1 MIDKKDIKLWDLY
14 DEWSIPYRKIKK
26 LDAWV
31 NIPGWRYKMKK
42 ENGFFQKVYI
52 ENNIKK

>member
-1 MIDKKDIKLWDLY
+1 MIDKKDIKLWDLD

-26 LDAWV
+26 IDAWI

-42 ENGFFQKVYI
+42 ENGFFEKVSTD
-52 ENNIKK
+52 EVRK